1 MHPSP
6 PERPHHAVSWLQLR
20 PWQRHSLVLAFAG
33 LVYISYGLILLLA
46 HHDGGRPL
54 LLNRPAWATIWMAVG
69 GLALASTRWPPQ
81 SKTWGYAA
89 LSGLA
94 AAWASIYALGVL
106 LLHQPPAA
114 LNGCLVW
121 ALVAFLWWAISG
133 LTNPDDHHCRE

>member
-1 MHPSP
+1 MHPSS
-6 PERPHHAVSWLQLR
+6 PERPHRAVSWLQLR

-46 HHDGGRPL
+46 HHPGGRPL
-54 LLNRPAWATIWMAVG
+54 LLDRQTWAVVWIAVG
-69 GLALASTRWPPQ
+69 LLALASTRWPPQ
-81 SKTWGYAA
+81 SKTWGYSA

-94 AAWASIYALGVL
+94 AAWASIYALGVVL
-106 LLHQPPAA
+106 LDQPPAA

-133 LTNPDDHHCRE
+133 LVNPDDAPAKG